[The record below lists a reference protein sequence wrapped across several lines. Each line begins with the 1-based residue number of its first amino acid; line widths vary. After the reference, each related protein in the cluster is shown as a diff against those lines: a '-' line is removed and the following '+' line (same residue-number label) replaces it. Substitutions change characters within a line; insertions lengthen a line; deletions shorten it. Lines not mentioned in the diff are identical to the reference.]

1 MEYLQTVLVRIEAA
15 KIDEALRPQGLLEE
29 LKEHRGFLEQ
39 QPGFQDLSLARSINR
54 DGNILLVV
62 ETRWQDDDSLVHYE
76 THEPNVMGI
85 MNKHQG
91 LVIPDSLQV
100 LDMEALT
107 PERSAARVRAATD
120 RLALPLLLPLGT
132 LAFILLVVYGLSR
145 VYLELPGDI
154 ATGLAA
160 AIALGILAMAWFLST
175 RPVISGMQVGFIAVV
190 AAGVLAG
197 GAIYAVVDEDGGAE
211 GEGET
216 GVSEPTPGAG
226 GVTGGSLVTMGDNF
240 FEFEGERKPVIEVA
254 AGEVVT
260 WELTNNGLSVHN
272 LHIAGIDNEYGIR
285 FCNGAGEE
293 PCSDPNVFPAGQ
305 SGTIRFQF
313 DEPGTFIFRCDF
325 HPQDMTGQV
334 KVR

>member
-29 LKEHRGFLEQ
+29 LEEHRGFLEE

-54 DGNILLVV
+54 DGNILLIV
-62 ETRWQDDDSLVHYE
+62 ETRWQDDDSLVYYE

-85 MNKHQG
+85 LNQHQD

-107 PERSAARVRAATD
+107 PKVSAARVRTATD
-120 RLALPLLLPLGT
+120 RLALPVLVPFGT

-145 VYLELPGDI
+145 VYLELPGDT

-160 AIALGILAMAWFLST
+160 GIALGILAMAWFLST
-175 RPVISGMQVGFIAVV
+175 RPIISGMQVGFMAVV
-190 AAGVLAG
+190 VAGVLAG
-197 GAIYAVVDEDGGAE
+197 GAIYAVVDDDDGAE
-211 GEGET
+211 GDGQN

-226 GVTGGSLVTMGDNF
+226 GGTGRSLVTMGDNF
-240 FEFEGERKPVIEVA
+240 FEFEGERTPVIEVA
-254 AGEVVT
+254 AGEAVT
-260 WELTNNGLSVHN
+260 WDLSHNGQAVHN
-272 LHIAGIDNEYGIR
+272 MHIAGTDNEYGVD
-285 FCNGAGEE
+285 FCDVGGEE
-293 PCSDPNVFPAGQ
+293 PCSDPDIFTAGQ
-305 SGTIRFQF
+305 SGTITFQF

-325 HPQDMTGQV
+325 HAQEMTGE
-334 KVR
+334 VRVR

>member
-1 MEYLQTVLVRIEAA
+1 
-15 KIDEALRPQGLLEE
+15 
-29 LKEHRGFLEQ
+29 
-39 QPGFQDLSLARSINR
+39 
-54 DGNILLVV
+54 
-62 ETRWQDDDSLVHYE
+62 
-76 THEPNVMGI
+76 
-85 MNKHQG
+85 
-91 LVIPDSLQV
+91 
-100 LDMEALT
+100 
-107 PERSAARVRAATD
+107 
-120 RLALPLLLPLGT
+120 
-132 LAFILLVVYGLSR
+132 VVYGLSR

-154 ATGLAA
+154 ATGLATG
-160 AIALGILAMAWFLST
+160 IALGILAMAWFLST

-226 GVTGGSLVTMGDNF
+226 DVTGGSLVTMGDNF

-254 AGEVVT
+254 AGEAVT

-272 LHIAGIDNEYGIR
+272 LHIAGVDNEYGVG

-293 PCSDPNVFPAGQ
+293 PCSDPKVFSAGQ
-305 SGTIRFQF
+305 SGTITFQF

-334 KVR
+334 RVR